1 MRYAAPSR
9 MDLRRG
15 SGGLKVTARSVRE
28 TAHDVRRTTPA
39 LLVAGDTPV
48 RGGCTSVAVSPR
60 TRRCVALAGWAC
72 LGLGDRGRRPRPTG
86 LAPIKVYPAA
96 GQRGGS
102 PRARRFGR
110 ALTWL
115 ESR

>member
-1 MRYAAPSR
+1 

-15 SGGLKVTARSVRE
+15 SGGPKVMQRSARE

-48 RGGCTSVAVSPR
+48 RGGRTSVAVSPR

-72 LGLGDRGRRPRPTG
+72 LGLGDRGSRPQPTG

-96 GQRGGS
+96 GPRGGS
-102 PRARRFGR
+102 ARPRAFGAGLPGAACR
-110 ALTWL
+110 
-115 ESR
+115 